1 MKKLML
7 LCASCMLVGL
17 IAANAQS
24 SDTTKRPS
32 KATTEPAQQQPQQ
45 QSNQMTQKKDLV
57 KVQSTDVPAS
67 LRKTLEDPMYVGW
80 ENSTIWRNKTTD
92 EYTIEV
98 LSGNTTKTYRFDKAG
113 KPIKDF

>member
-7 LCASCMLVGL
+7 LCASFMLVGA
-17 IAANAQS
+17 IAVNAQS
-24 SDTTKRPS
+24 SDTTKRPA
-32 KATTEPAQQQPQQ
+32 KAPTTQPPQ

-57 KVQSTDVPAS
+57 KVQTAEVPAS

-92 EYTIEV
+92 EYTIE
-98 LSGNTTKTYRFDKAG
+98 LPSGNTTKTYRFDKTG
-113 KPIKDF
+113 KPIKDL

>member
-7 LCASCMLVGL
+7 LCAGFMLVGL

-24 SDTTKRPS
+24 SDTTKRPA
-32 KATTEPAQQQPQQ
+32 KAPTTQSPQ
-45 QSNQMTQKKDLV
+45 QSNQMTQKKDLI
-57 KVQSTDVPAS
+57 KVQTAEVPAP

-92 EYTIEV
+92 EYTIE
-98 LSGNTTKTYRFDKAG
+98 LMSGTTTKTYRFDKTG
-113 KPIKDF
+113 KPIKDL